1 MLTKEDLR
9 KQMIIV
15 RKNIQNKN
23 KLSTVIVNKIFD
35 LDIYQKSKTIALYN
49 SLKSEVD
56 TSILISE
63 LVNKVILLPKVIN
76 NKIIFVK
83 IDKNTKYKKSRIGV
97 LEPIGNEYLGNIDLI
112 IVPGVAFDKKKN
124 RLGFGMGY
132 YDRYLNNKNIYKIGI
147 CFHEQLL
154 DDIPNE
160 IHDIKM
166 DLILTEKEFIN

>member
-76 NKIIFVK
+76 NKIIFIK